1 MPTTPQ
7 PIRLAAPRIAQ
18 LQALAVHYGL
28 PSMASVVAHLINK
41 EIAAGAILDN
51 VPGIEITRHGDE
63 IAIAFGDDIPARL
76 SLAVAEALA
85 TTLEDVASGGS
96 GVVNMSAPFSFSVL
110 RRGSA
115 GVNVKVPFGAGEG
128 HTMSADIAHDLARVI
143 RKAVAA

>member
-28 PSMASVVAHLINK
+28 PSMASVVAHMINK
-41 EIAAGAILDN
+41 EITAGAILDN

-76 SLAVAEALA
+76 PLPGADALA
-85 TTLEDVASGGS
+85 ATLEDVASGGS
-96 GVVNMSAPFSFSVL
+96 GIVNMSKPFSFSVA

-115 GVNVKVPFGAGEG
+115 GINVRVPFNSGDG
-128 HTMSADIAHDLARVI
+128 HTMSADIAVDLARVI